1 MGDNSLGGRGGACGG
16 GEEAMRRI
24 PGPTRTAPS
33 VDGPASPVIHNTSH
47 PEARQRTVACVV
59 PYN

>member
-1 MGDNSLGGRGGACGG
+1 MGDNTLGGRGGACGG
-16 GEEAMRRI
+16 GEEAMPRI
-24 PGPTRTAPS
+24 ARAAPS
-33 VDGPASPVIHNTSH
+33 VDGPASRVTYNTSH